1 MLFRSRRCNCA
12 AETKY
17 PRLSRHLPSS
27 FDLAP
32 EAGSLVH
39 KETTSPSQ
47 WSQHTTLKV
56 NTVSG
61 VLWAVR
67 GGGGEGR
74 GGEGRGGGD
83 AVVYTQQL
91 QLRVLT

>member
-1 MLFRSRRCNCA
+1 MLFCSRRCNCA
-12 AETKY
+12 ETKY
-17 PRLSRHLPSS
+17 PELSKDLPSS

-39 KETTSPSQ
+39 EETTSPSQ
-47 WSQHTTLKV
+47 WSQHATLKV

-67 GGGGEGR
+67 GEGEGR
-74 GGEGRGGGD
+74 GGEGGGGD

-91 QLRVLT
+91 